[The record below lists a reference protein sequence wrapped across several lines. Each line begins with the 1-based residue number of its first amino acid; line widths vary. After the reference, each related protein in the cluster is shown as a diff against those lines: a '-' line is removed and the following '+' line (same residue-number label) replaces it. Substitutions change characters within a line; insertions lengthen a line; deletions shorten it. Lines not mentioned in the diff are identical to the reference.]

1 MKKHKHFTVSL
12 LLAGLMLTVAPLL
25 AQEQNAPQPQMPQMP
40 MMEPMMEPMMPQLTD
55 AQREQLQ
62 SLRIKHLKEIM
73 PLETELRI
81 KELELQAL
89 WDADKLDSKAII
101 AKVKELS
108 ELRNKLELTR
118 TNHRLEIAQ
127 LLTPEQRRQMR
138 HMFGMGMGP
147 GMGMGRRMMRRH
159 RCMEQKQFG
168 PQEPNCCPQK

>member
-1 MKKHKHFTVSL
+1 MKRNNSITISL
-12 LLAGLMLTVAPLL
+12 LLTGLILTVGPIF
-25 AQEQNAPQPQMPQMP
+25 AQEQNTPQPQMP
-40 MMEPMMEPMMPQLTD
+40 MMASEMPQLTD

-73 PLETELRI
+73 PLETEIRI
-81 KELELQAL
+81 KELELQTL
-89 WDADKLDSKAII
+89 WDAEKLDSKAII

-127 LLTPEQRRQMR
+127 ILTPQQRRQMR

-147 GMGMGRRMMRRH
+147 GMGRRMMCRH
-159 RCMEQKQFG
+159 RWMEQKQFG
-168 PQEPNCCPQK
+168 PQEPNCCPRR